1 MTKIEGVAK
10 LVHEGRGLLVQGAHV
25 VPDGLLCV
33 AEVERS
39 PAPERDHEVVA
50 PELGAARGSVEGTGL
65 VVHEQPVAI
74 GEALRIERTEI
85 RWIRR
90 RCAAFRR
97 SPEELRLED
106 VEIGVYIHDWR
117 GRARREGGLVAVRYL
132 VAAQDVESDPRAT
145 NLIRHRRGGEGGD
158 DVRNRIRSRHVGV
171 VRHHPVDLDEEIL
184 VVRGGALDG
193 WIKDAG
199 GVYIIHVHTER
210 QVPIDRIVRPSAGDA
225 DSGLAV
231 TPQRS
236 ILPAIREPIAIG
248 VQRSA
253 VRCCGVSRRTRYR
266 KRERGSQ
273 GLADGPSRDVNG
285 L

>member
-1 MTKIEGVAK
+1 M
-10 LVHEGRGLLVQGAHV
+10 
-25 VPDGLLCV
+25 
-33 AEVERS
+33 
-39 PAPERDHEVVA
+39 
-50 PELGAARGSVEGTGL
+50 
-65 VVHEQPVAI
+65 HEQPVAI

-117 GRARREGGLVAVRYL
+117 GRARREGGLVVVRYL
-132 VAAQDVESDPRAT
+132 LAAQDVESDPRG
-145 NLIRHRRGGEGGD
+145 RGGEGGD

-184 VVRGGALDG
+184 VVLAGALDG

-199 GVYIIHVHTER
+199 GVYIIRVHTER
-210 QVPIDRIVRPSAGDA
+210 QVPIVDISRPSAGDA
-225 DSGLAV
+225 DSGHAV
-231 TPQRS
+231 APQRS
-236 ILPAIREPIAIG
+236 ILPAVREPIAIG

-253 VRCCGVSRRTRYR
+253 VRGCGVSRRTRYR